1 MDPRAD
7 DERSLLAAEYA
18 LGTLEA
24 DARREAEALLARDEG
39 FRRELWW
46 WERRFAGL
54 GLRLAPLPP
63 RPLVWL
69 GLQRR
74 IAGAA
79 VTPLRRAPR
88 ATATTAWA
96 WTASAAAL
104 VLAVALGVQMR
115 KPPQVITERVEVPVA
130 ATSYVA
136 VLQMPQSDMHWTV
149 SATPARDALAIR
161 AGGQPPAAVAGHDVE
176 LWLITD
182 AGPVSLGLLP
192 VSGELRRALP
202 AHLPLA
208 AGRTLAVSLEPQGG
222 SPTGKPTGPVLTTA
236 AILQSG

>member
-1 MDPRAD
+1 MEPRPD
-7 DERSLLAAEYA
+7 DEHSLLAAEYA

-24 DARREAEALLARDEG
+24 DARREAETLLANDAS

-46 WERRFAGL
+46 WERRFAAL
-54 GLRLAPLPP
+54 GLRLAPVPP
-63 RPLVWL
+63 RPVVWL

-74 IAGAA
+74 IAAARPTVLHRPRTPA
-79 VTPLRRAPR
+79 VTV
-88 ATATTAWA
+88 WA
-96 WTASAAAL
+96 WTASAASVLLAAAL
-104 VLAVALGVQMR
+104 VMQMTQ
-115 KPPQVITERVEVPVA
+115 PPQVVTERVEVPVA
-130 ATSYVA
+130 APSYVA
-136 VLQMPQSDMHWTV
+136 VLQMPQSDMHWTI

-192 VSGELRRALP
+192 TTGELRRALP
-202 AHLPLA
+202 ANLPLA
-208 AGRTLAVSLEPQGG
+208 TGRTLAVSLEPRGG
-222 SPTGKPTGPVLTTA
+222 SPTGQPTGPVLTTA